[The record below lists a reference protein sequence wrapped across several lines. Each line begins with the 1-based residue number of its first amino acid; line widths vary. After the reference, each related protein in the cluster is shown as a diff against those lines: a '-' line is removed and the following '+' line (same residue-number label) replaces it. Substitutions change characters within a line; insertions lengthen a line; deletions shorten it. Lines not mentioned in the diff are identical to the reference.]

1 MYNPFAPPITILV
14 DADMMVY
21 RACSANE
28 QEIDW
33 GDDIWTLHVDFN
45 EALVYLYDKMDYYI
59 ERALELQKYS
69 GKVQVIY
76 AFSDDKSNFRKGILP
91 TYKLNRV
98 GKRKPVAYHAL
109 KKWVKEN
116 WECVELPSLEADDV
130 IGLLATGKYKDNNII
145 LSADKDMRTIP
156 TKIYNILSDELIEV
170 TKEEA
175 KYWLLYQTLVGDT
188 ADNYKGCPKIGAVR
202 AERLLTD
209 SPTWKTVVTCF
220 EKAGE
225 TEEDALLMA
234 RVAHILQDGD
244 YKEGK
249 VKLWTPQNLNS

>member
-14 DADMMVY
+14 DADMVVY

-33 GDDIWTLHVDFN
+33 GNDIWTLHVDFN
-45 EALVYLYDKMDYYI
+45 EALAFLHDKMDYYI
-59 ERALELQKYS
+59 ERALELDKYS
-69 GKVQVIY
+69 GNVQVVY
-76 AFSDDKSNFRKGILP
+76 AFSDDDSNFRKKLLP

-98 GKRKPVAYHAL
+98 GKRKPVAYYAL
-109 KKWVKEN
+109 KKWVKEH
-116 WECVELPSLEADDV
+116 WDSVQLPHLEADDV

-156 TKIYNILSDELIEV
+156 TKIYNILSDELISV
-170 TKEEA
+170 SKEEA
-175 KYWLLYQTLVGDT
+175 DYWLLYQTLVGDT

-202 AERLLTD
+202 AERLLKEN
-209 SPTWKTVVTCF
+209 PTWDTVVSCF
-220 EKAGE
+220 TKAGE
-225 TEEDALLMA
+225 TEEDALLQA

-244 YKEGK
+244 YKKGK
-249 VKLWTPQNLNS
+249 VKLWNPQNLN